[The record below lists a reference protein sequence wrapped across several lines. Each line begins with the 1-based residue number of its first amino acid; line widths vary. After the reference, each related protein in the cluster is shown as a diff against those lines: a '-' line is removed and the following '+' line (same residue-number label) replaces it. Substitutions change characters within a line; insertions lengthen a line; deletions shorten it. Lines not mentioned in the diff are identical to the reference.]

1 MKKLILILI
10 TGMFLCNI
18 SYGAS
23 ISDLLKILKGGDE
36 FAKDLTGTILS
47 CPWPTKPPKMPVQ
60 WSHLNIK
67 FISKHQAYL
76 TRQIGFSYHDY
87 TYDYKV
93 YPKAIYLGKNSYV
106 IDRVTLE
113 FFGYLKQENVY
124 TRINKRNCKIVEDE
138 NFDIKKDI
146 EEKVQEALDVQEKL
160 NKI

>member
-1 MKKLILILI
+1 MMFAA
-10 TGMFLCNI
+10 MFLCNI

-47 CPWPTKPPKMPVQ
+47 CPWPTKPPKHPVQ
-60 WSHLNIK
+60 WSHVNIK

-76 TRQIGFSYHDY
+76 TRHIGFVYADK

-93 YPKAIYLGKNSYV
+93 YPKQIYLGKNGYV

-124 TRINKRNCKIVEDE
+124 TRINKRNCEIVEDE

-146 EEKVQEALDVQEKL
+146 EERTQEALETQERL